1 VLRQVVTNKIDLLRV
16 DSPVDSFRGAES
28 AARPEVG
35 GSYEALVVLDG
46 EAVEHVAIARPPN
59 GDGEVVR
66 EEGLETAQRL
76 KPVHH
81 LPLYLQWES

>member
-1 VLRQVVTNKIDLLRV
+1 
-16 DSPVDSFRGAES
+16 
-28 AARPEVG
+28 
-35 GSYEALVVLDG
+35 
-46 EAVEHVAIARPPN
+46 
-59 GDGEVVR
+59 VVR